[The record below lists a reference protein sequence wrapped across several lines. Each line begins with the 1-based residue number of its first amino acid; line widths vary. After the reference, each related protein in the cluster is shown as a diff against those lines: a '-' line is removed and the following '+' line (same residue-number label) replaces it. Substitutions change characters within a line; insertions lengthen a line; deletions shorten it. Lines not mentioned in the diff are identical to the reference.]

1 MDKVLFIVGDT
12 PITLEMA
19 VYAGAA
25 LIAVL
30 LIALV
35 VTIFRQAQLRN
46 EAALEAASAAADQ
59 LRANF
64 IEQVAG
70 RDSRIRELD
79 QALSLER
86 QRSEDLLGMER
97 DKNAD
102 LRSELAAMRTRLDEQ
117 ARQNELN
124 LKRYLDARQQMT
136 DEFKLI
142 AGEVLQVHSETFTK
156 QNREQVDVLLKPLH
170 EKITEFHQ
178 GLIKDR
184 SAMSEQIRALAE
196 SNLQITTEAHNLTR
210 ALKGNSQ
217 TQGAW
222 GEMILS
228 TILEQSGLREGEQ
241 FITQTSHSG
250 EDGQRVR
257 TDVEV
262 LMPNNDRLI
271 IDSKVSL
278 TAFEAYVNCEDE
290 TREMHL
296 RAHIASVR
304 NHISTLGDKAY
315 HRAAKSSMDYVM
327 MFVPIEAAQTLV
339 LCEAVHAHRR
349 VRYTVAFLSGLRD
362 GELQGLT
369 WGDIHL
375 DEPVPY
381 LEVRQAFAL
390 KASPEKYA
398 DLTDPKTPSSL
409 RAVPLH
415 EAAIAALRWWRAVG
429 WEFYVGRNHG
439 PTDAVFASVNGAHW
453 RPKSAREFREDLSAA
468 GQARETK
475 DGDVIDFHATRRS
488 FSTWLGD
495 HGAEPETIDRM
506 LGHRGKTTRSR
517 HYTAAVLSRYAAAL
531 ALLPFRWQD
540 PPGHESF
547 STSDNPHNAH
557 IVPAHKE
564 EPETASALVAQWTE
578 QRFPKPPINEQETR
592 T

>member
-19 VYAGAA
+19 IYAGAA

-35 VTIFRQAQLRN
+35 VTIFQQARLRH
-46 EAALEAASAAADQ
+46 EAALEAASAATDQ

-228 TILEQSGLREGEQ
+228 TILEQSGLRDGEQ
-241 FITQTSHSG
+241 FITQTSHSA

-327 MFVPIEAAQTLV
+327 MFVPIEAAVATAIQNDVKLVEFGMSKGVMLTTPTTLMTV
-339 LCEAVHAHRR
+339 LRTIRNVWDIERRHRNADEIAARAGALYDKVAGFLGTMDR
-349 VRYTVAFLSGLRD
+349 VGS
-362 GELQGLT
+362 
-369 WGDIHL
+369 HL
-375 DEPVPY
+375 DKARVSFDDARSQ
-381 LEVRQAFAL
+381 LSTGRANVVRQIEML
-390 KASPEKYA
+390 RELGASNTKVI
-398 DLTDPKTPSSL
+398 PS
-409 RAVPLH
+409 
-415 EAAIAALRWWRAVG
+415 EWDG
-429 WEFYVGRNHG
+429 GKDDG
-439 PTDAVFASVNGAHW
+439 PTLRLVG
-453 RPKSAREFREDLSAA
+453 EDERL
-468 GQARETK
+468 
-475 DGDVIDFHATRRS
+475 D
-488 FSTWLGD
+488 L
-495 HGAEPETIDRM
+495 
-506 LGHRGKTTRSR
+506 
-517 HYTAAVLSRYAAAL
+517 
-531 ALLPFRWQD
+531 
-540 PPGHESF
+540 
-547 STSDNPHNAH
+547 
-557 IVPAHKE
+557 
-564 EPETASALVAQWTE
+564 
-578 QRFPKPPINEQETR
+578 
-592 T
+592 